1 MKLLIVDDHPVV
13 RDGLSKLL
21 AGSADNVEVLLAADC
36 PTGIAIGA
44 AHADLDAVF
53 MDLNLPGLCGPDAV
67 REFGR
72 QCPAVPVIVL
82 SSSEDANDVRN
93 ALAAGALGYVPKSAS
108 VQSLMAALNLVLS
121 GEIYVPPLLL
131 AASESVAEVPQA
143 LTERQMEVLR
153 LLARGQANKQIAR
166 TLDIAEK
173 TVKVHVGAIFKFLKV
188 DNRTQA
194 VTVAQKCGLL

>member
-21 AGSADNVEVLLAADC
+21 ASNATDIEVLQAEDCMSGIRLAAAE
-36 PTGIAIGA
+36 PE
-44 AHADLDAVF
+44 LDAVF
-53 MDLNLPGLCGPDAV
+53 MDLKLPGLCGPDAV

-72 QCPAVPVIVL
+72 RCPAVPLIVL
-82 SSSEDANDVRN
+82 SSSEDANDVRG

-108 VQSLMAALNLVLS
+108 VQTLMAALTLVLA

-131 AASESVAEVPQA
+131 NAAHATSAASPG
-143 LTERQMEVLR
+143 LTERQTEVLR
-153 LLARGQANKQIAR
+153 LLADGHANKQIAR

-173 TVKVHVGAIFKFLKV
+173 TVKVHVSAIFKFLNV

-194 VTVAQKCGLL
+194 VTVAQRQGLL